1 MNVAVDLE
9 HELDIAEIKAW
20 AALADYK
27 FMMFGY
33 WCAIWVHINR
43 MGGFQK
49 PNPFKPLVDMGRAVN
64 NEKLAQNPLVQ
75 RLKFG

>member
-1 MNVAVDLE
+1 MTADLE
-9 HELDIAEIKAW
+9 HELGIAEIKAW

-43 MGGFQK
+43 MGDFKK
-49 PNPFKPLVDMGRAVN
+49 PNPFKPLVDLAKEVN
-64 NEKLAQNPLVQ
+64 DEKIRQNPLGAQ
-75 RLKFG
+75 FRR